1 MSSAFQA
8 GVRACLPTVL
18 GYIGIGFSA
27 GIVGRASG
35 LSPLEV
41 GFMSVFIYA
50 GAAQFIITSLLLLN
64 SPASAIILTTFI
76 VNLRHL
82 LMSLTLTP
90 HVETRHLRDRLGTGT
105 LLTDE
110 SFAVAMNTAQ
120 KGKLSP
126 SFMHGLNLTAYFSWI
141 VATVLGA
148 LVGSWF
154 PDPERFGLD
163 FALTAMFIGL
173 LYLQFE
179 GERSRI
185 AVNSCLL
192 LIVLLLLYITMRYFS
207 PEVAVLCATLGG
219 ASIGVVITRWK
230 SAQN

>member
-1 MSSAFQA
+1 MSSAFQT

-82 LMSLTLTP
+82 LMSLTLAP

-120 KGKLSP
+120 KGSSP
-126 SFMHGLNLTAYFSWI
+126 VFHAWLESDCVSQ
-141 VATVLGA
+141 
-148 LVGSWF
+148 
-154 PDPERFGLD
+154 LD
-163 FALTAMFIGL
+163 RRN
-173 LYLQFE
+173 
-179 GERSRI
+179 RSRR
-185 AVNSCLL
+185 SCRQL
-192 LIVLLLLYITMRYFS
+192 V
-207 PEVAVLCATLGG
+207 P
-219 ASIGVVITRWK
+219 
-230 SAQN
+230 